1 MEAISRQVRRKVNQD
16 AFPTGLF
23 TAYVCYYAG
32 QAIYNTYLNLYLYQI
47 GFLASQI
54 GAIISVSTVAI
65 LAIQPLWGMLSDR
78 VSVKNR
84 VLKFLCLA
92 AAVCAMGFYTTQS
105 YWPILFL
112 VAMFGVF
119 YNPIVPLS
127 DNITL
132 EALMKSRWDYGWIR
146 MGGTFGYAAAVL
158 GIGYF
163 FRDSYEAM
171 FVLIALSLVMT
182 AFCVGTVPLVKGYRE
197 KKGKFSLEILW
208 KNKVLMGLIG
218 FHLIYGMGIGFF
230 NSFYSIHFVNIG
242 GDSRM
247 VGWMMFVSSAAEI
260 PFLMLMHRIVKK
272 MGIRKVLTLAG
283 AITCI
288 RWMFMYVLKNPV
300 LIISANLLHGFAF
313 SSFTY
318 CILNYI
324 NNKVPPDLR
333 ASSQVLN
340 TTLNTICSRL
350 IFGYLGGVAFEL
362 WGASL
367 MMLFAAVS
375 MGGATI
381 VFWIWSRNKQK
392 ELSL

>member
-1 MEAISRQVRRKVNQD
+1 
-16 AFPTGLF
+16 
-23 TAYVCYYAG
+23 
-32 QAIYNTYLNLYLYQI
+32 
-47 GFLASQI
+47 
-54 GAIISVSTVAI
+54 
-65 LAIQPLWGMLSDR
+65 
-78 VSVKNR
+78 
-84 VLKFLCLA
+84 
-92 AAVCAMGFYTTQS
+92 
-105 YWPILFL
+105 
-112 VAMFGVF
+112 
-119 YNPIVPLS
+119 
-127 DNITL
+127 
-132 EALMKSRWDYGWIR
+132 
-146 MGGTFGYAAAVL
+146 
-158 GIGYF
+158 
-163 FRDSYEAM
+163 
-171 FVLIALSLVMT
+171 
-182 AFCVGTVPLVKGYRE
+182 
-197 KKGKFSLEILW
+197 
-208 KNKVLMGLIG
+208 
-218 FHLIYGMGIGFF
+218 
-230 NSFYSIHFVNIG
+230 
-242 GDSRM
+242 M

-340 TTLNTICSRL
+340 TTLNTISSRL